1 MARLIDAD
9 EFIKELYSEFHGM
22 ISDESLKIY
31 QIIQRIDAA
40 QTVKSVPL
48 YELKYISKFLSDDKQ
63 LLSRGK
69 RDLELLIKTYEEG
82 YEVL

>member
-9 EFIKELYSEFHGM
+9 QFIEELYSEFHGM

-31 QIIQRIDAA
+31 QIIQRIDAT

-48 YELKYISKFLSDDKQ
+48 YELKYILKFLSDDKQ

-82 YEVL
+82 

>member
-9 EFIKELYSEFHGM
+9 EFIEKLYSEFHGM

-48 YELKYISKFLSDDKQ
+48 YELKYILKFLSDDKQ

-82 YEVL
+82 

>member
-1 MARLIDAD
+1 MARLSDAD
-9 EFIKELYSEFHGM
+9 EFIEELYSEFHGM

-48 YELKYISKFLSDDKQ
+48 YELKYILKFLSDDKQ

-82 YEVL
+82 

>member
-9 EFIKELYSEFHGM
+9 EFIKELYSEFYGM

-31 QIIQRIDAA
+31 QIIQRINAA
-40 QTVKSVPL
+40 ETVNSVPL

-69 RDLELLIKTYEEG
+69 RDLELLIKTYEEC
-82 YEVL
+82 

>member
-9 EFIKELYSEFHGM
+9 EFIEELYSEFHGM
-22 ISDESLKIY
+22 ISDGSLKIY
-31 QIIQRIDAA
+31 QIIQRIDSA

-48 YELKYISKFLSDDKQ
+48 YELKYILKFLSDDKQ

-82 YEVL
+82 

>member
-9 EFIKELYSEFHGM
+9 QFIEELYSEFHGM

-31 QIIQRIDAA
+31 QIIQRMDAA
-40 QTVKSVPL
+40 ETVKSVPL

-82 YEVL
+82 

>member
-31 QIIQRIDAA
+31 QIVQRIDAA
-40 QTVKSVPL
+40 ETVKSVPL
-48 YELKYISKFLSDDKQ
+48 YELKYLLKWISEDKQ

-82 YEVL
+82 

>member
-9 EFIKELYSEFHGM
+9 QFVEELYSEFHGM

-82 YEVL
+82 

>member
-1 MARLIDAD
+1 MAWLIDAD
-9 EFIKELYSEFHGM
+9 EFIEELYSEFHGM

-82 YEVL
+82 

>member
-9 EFIKELYSEFHGM
+9 EFINELYSEFHGM

-48 YELKYISKFLSDDKQ
+48 YELKYILKFLSDDKQ

-82 YEVL
+82 

>member
-9 EFIKELYSEFHGM
+9 EFIEELYSEFHGM

-69 RDLELLIKTYEEG
+69 RDLELLIKTYEQG
-82 YEVL
+82 

>member
-9 EFIKELYSEFHGM
+9 EFIEELYSEFHGM

-48 YELKYISKFLSDDKQ
+48 YELSIFQNSFLMINNS
-63 LLSRGK
+63 
-69 RDLELLIKTYEEG
+69 
-82 YEVL
+82 

>member
-9 EFIKELYSEFHGM
+9 EFIEELYSEFHGM

-40 QTVKSVPL
+40 ETVKSVPL

-82 YEVL
+82 

>member
-9 EFIKELYSEFHGM
+9 QFIEELYSEFHGM

-31 QIIQRIDAA
+31 QIIQRIDSA

-48 YELKYISKFLSDDKQ
+48 YELKYILKFLSDDKQ

-82 YEVL
+82 

>member
-1 MARLIDAD
+1 MARLIDAN
-9 EFIKELYSEFHGM
+9 EFIKELYSEFYGM

-31 QIIQRIDAA
+31 QIIQRINAA
-40 QTVKSVPL
+40 ETVNSVPL

-69 RDLELLIKTYEEG
+69 RDLELLIKTYEEC
-82 YEVL
+82 

>member
-9 EFIKELYSEFHGM
+9 EFVKELYSEFHGM

-40 QTVKSVPL
+40 ETVKSVPL
-48 YELKYISKFLSDDKQ
+48 YELKYILKFLLMRRWKS
-63 LLSRGK
+63 L
-69 RDLELLIKTYEEG
+69 
-82 YEVL
+82 

>member
-1 MARLIDAD
+1 
-9 EFIKELYSEFHGM
+9 M

-40 QTVKSVPL
+40 ETVKSVPL
-48 YELKYISKFLSDDKQ
+48 YELKYILKFLSDDKQ

-82 YEVL
+82 

>member
-9 EFIKELYSEFHGM
+9 EFIEELYSEFHGM

-48 YELKYISKFLSDDKQ
+48 YELKYILKFLSDDKQ

-82 YEVL
+82 QEVV

>member
-40 QTVKSVPL
+40 ETVKSVPL
-48 YELKYISKFLSDDKQ
+48 YELKHISKFLSEDKQ
-63 LLSRGK
+63 LLSIGK
-69 RDLELLIKTYEEG
+69 RDLELLIKNYEES
-82 YEVL
+82 

>member
-9 EFIKELYSEFHGM
+9 EFIEELYSEFHGM

-31 QIIQRIDAA
+31 QIIQRIDSAE
-40 QTVKSVPL
+40 TVKSVPL
-48 YELKYISKFLSDDKQ
+48 YELKYILKFLSDDKQ

-82 YEVL
+82 

>member
-40 QTVKSVPL
+40 ETVKSVPL
-48 YELKYISKFLSDDKQ
+48 YELKYISKFLSEDKQ

-82 YEVL
+82 

>member
-31 QIIQRIDAA
+31 QLIQRIDAA
-40 QTVKSVPL
+40 ETVKSVPL

-82 YEVL
+82 

>member
-9 EFIKELYSEFHGM
+9 EFIKELYSEFYGM

-82 YEVL
+82 

>member
-82 YEVL
+82 

>member
-31 QIIQRIDAA
+31 QIIQRINAA
-40 QTVKSVPL
+40 ETVNSVPL

-69 RDLELLIKTYEEG
+69 RDLELLIKNYEEG
-82 YEVL
+82 

>member
-40 QTVKSVPL
+40 ETVKSVPL

-82 YEVL
+82 

>member
-9 EFIKELYSEFHGM
+9 ELIKELYSEFHGM

-82 YEVL
+82 

>member
-9 EFIKELYSEFHGM
+9 EFIEELYSEFHGM
-22 ISDESLKIY
+22 ISDESLKIH

-48 YELKYISKFLSDDKQ
+48 YELKYILKFLSDDKQ

-82 YEVL
+82 

>member
-9 EFIKELYSEFHGM
+9 QFIEELYSEFHGM

-69 RDLELLIKTYEEG
+69 RDLELLIKTYEEN
-82 YEVL
+82 

>member
-9 EFIKELYSEFHGM
+9 EFVKELYSEFHGM

-48 YELKYISKFLSDDKQ
+48 YELKYILKFLSDDKQ

-82 YEVL
+82 

>member
-9 EFIKELYSEFHGM
+9 EFVKELYSEFHGM
-22 ISDESLKIY
+22 ISDKSLKIY

-40 QTVKSVPL
+40 ETVKSVPL

-82 YEVL
+82 

>member
-9 EFIKELYSEFHGM
+9 EFVKELYSEFHGM

-69 RDLELLIKTYEEG
+69 RDLELLIKNYEEG
-82 YEVL
+82 

>member
-9 EFIKELYSEFHGM
+9 ELIEELYSEFHGM

-40 QTVKSVPL
+40 ETVKSVPL
-48 YELKYISKFLSDDKQ
+48 YELKYILKFLSDDKQ

-82 YEVL
+82 

>member
-9 EFIKELYSEFHGM
+9 EFIEELYSEFHGM

-40 QTVKSVPL
+40 ETVKSVPL
-48 YELKYISKFLSDDKQ
+48 YELKYILKFLFDDKQ

-82 YEVL
+82 

>member
-9 EFIKELYSEFHGM
+9 EFVEELYSEFHGM

-40 QTVKSVPL
+40 ETVKSVPL
-48 YELKYISKFLSDDKQ
+48 YELKYILKFLSDDKQ

-82 YEVL
+82 

>member
-9 EFIKELYSEFHGM
+9 EFIKELYSEFYGM

-31 QIIQRIDAA
+31 QIIQRINAA
-40 QTVKSVPL
+40 ETVNSVPL
-48 YELKYISKFLSDDKQ
+48 YELKYISKFLSEDKQ

-69 RDLELLIKTYEEG
+69 RDLELLIKTYEEC
-82 YEVL
+82 